1 MDGLTMTKLAIKIM
15 RLMMVSVAALL
26 SACYQVSFEDVSA
39 EPPYASHIGKH
50 YRSEKAVY
58 IYRVSMHPDYK
69 AEPSHYILHA
79 IQVYSGPEVLSHA
92 KLPAGTTLKVLKMLR
107 CRNCFLDF
115 EDRVEAQ
122 VRLIST
128 TDFGDREV
136 RVSAKL
142 LDTEFKQ
149 SDD

>member
-1 MDGLTMTKLAIKIM
+1 MDGLTMTKLAIKIL
-15 RLMMVSVAALL
+15 RLMMIIPAAFL
-26 SACYQVSFEDVSA
+26 SACYQVSFEDISA
-39 EPPYASHIGKH
+39 EAPYSSYIGKH
-50 YRSEKAVY
+50 YRSERAVY

-69 AEPSHYILHA
+69 AEPSHYVLHA
-79 IQVYSGPEVLSHA
+79 IQVYSGPEVLSEA
-92 KLPAGTTLKVLKMLR
+92 KLQAGTTLKVLKMLR
-107 CRNCFLDF
+107 CRNCFLDL

-122 VRLIST
+122 VQLTST

-136 RVSAKL
+136 RVSAKV